1 MVTSSHSR
9 PGTPSPAGSTP
20 PPSQPD
26 GARNTTV
33 RSAPVNLSIKQRAG
47 IWIRKHGAGPY
58 LLLLPATAVIGA
70 LILWPAVQIGLFS
83 FQDYGLSQISG
94 VLPAK
99 WIGFSNYSTIL
110 HDHEFWVSLKTSVY
124 FAVVVVPLT
133 LAVGTLVGL
142 LLVRLGP
149 KMRTF
154 VSVSAL
160 LAWAT
165 PAVSASVIFVWLV
178 SPDGGVVDW
187 ALAKLPSW
195 LGGGPHWVGYSWE
208 NS

>member
-1 MVTSSHSR
+1 M
-9 PGTPSPAGSTP
+9 
-20 PPSQPD
+20 
-26 GARNTTV
+26 
-33 RSAPVNLSIKQRAG
+33 
-47 IWIRKHGAGPY
+47 GPY

-70 LILWPAVQIGLFS
+70 LILWPAVQVGLFS
-83 FQDYGLSQISG
+83 FQDYGLMQISG
-94 VLPAK
+94 VLPAQ
-99 WIGFSNYSTIL
+99 WIGFSNYSQIL
-110 HDHEFWVSLKTSVY
+110 HDPEFWQSLKTSVY
-124 FAVVVVPLT
+124 FALVVVPLT
-133 LAVGTLVGL
+133 LIAGTLVGL

-178 SPDGGVVDW
+178 DPDGGVVDW

-195 LGGGPHWVGYSWE
+195 LGGGAHWAGLLLDERHAARLHRADRDAGLDRLPVHRGHRARRAAHAAVRAARGGAGGRRGCRGGPSGR
-208 NS
+208 